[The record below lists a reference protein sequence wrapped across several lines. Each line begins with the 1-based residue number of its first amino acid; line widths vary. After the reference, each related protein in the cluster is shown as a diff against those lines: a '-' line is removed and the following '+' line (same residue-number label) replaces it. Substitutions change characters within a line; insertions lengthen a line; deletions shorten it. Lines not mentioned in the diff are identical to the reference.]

1 MLKLKIVVF
10 FPRYR
15 IDDPEKMS
23 TSECIENFIIN
34 FSKGGRFEKYASDME
49 YDENNPIK
57 EENIVNRASE
67 IDYMLDQFKMAM
79 SKNGMVTYDIENAVR
94 RAE

>member
-23 TSECIENFIIN
+23 TSECIENFNIN
-34 FSKGGRFEKYASDME
+34 FSKGGRFEKYASDMG
-49 YDENNPIK
+49 YDENNPIT

-67 IDYMLDQFKMAM
+67 IDYMLNQFKIAM
-79 SKNGMVTYDIENAVR
+79 SKNGMVTFDIENAVR